1 MHNKDDNDVIFI
13 KQETKEMKICIVCH
27 RQVPTKKYTNNAAHS
42 LSRRRTNFLKDIA
55 NLYRDNF
62 YGKTIQ

>member
-1 MHNKDDNDVIFI
+1 MHNDDI

-27 RQVPTKKYTNNAAHS
+27 RQPVTTSMQRYAEESGRKDK
-42 LSRRRTNFLKDIA
+42 LLKDIE

-62 YGKTIQ
+62 NGKTI